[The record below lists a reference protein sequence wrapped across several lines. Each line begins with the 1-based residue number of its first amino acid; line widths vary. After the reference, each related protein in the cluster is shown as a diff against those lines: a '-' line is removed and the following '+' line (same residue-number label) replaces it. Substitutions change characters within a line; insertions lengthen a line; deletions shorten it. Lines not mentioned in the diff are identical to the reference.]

1 MRLATWNIEWMN
13 VLFDDDGDPLED
25 DEPSARYRVTR
36 SEQLVGI
43 GIVLAAMD
51 ADAVFIVEA
60 PDDNR
65 RRSTVQALEKF
76 AAICGLR
83 TRRAVMGFRSETEQE
98 LALLYDPDV
107 MTVALDP
114 RESPHAPRF
123 DGETDIDLGNGNG
136 VETIRFARAPME
148 MAITPADGE
157 PFRLIGAHA
166 KSKAPHGARN
176 KHEVWKLS
184 LANRRKQLAQCLWLR
199 RRIEEH
205 LTTGDR
211 LIVMGDL
218 NDGPGVDSFEGM
230 FGLSGVEVVMGC
242 ADVGGCLIDGPMR
255 LHDPN
260 ALAALHRPLGGG
272 PSSARFYSKETKRYF
287 PALLDYILVSPDLAA
302 SGPAWRIW
310 HPFDDPVC
318 WKTPEL
324 REALLAASDHFP
336 VTLDFDP

>member
-1 MRLATWNIEWMN
+1 MRLATWNIEWMS

-25 DEPSARYRVTR
+25 DAPSARYQVTR
-36 SEQLVGI
+36 AEQLVGI

-60 PDDNR
+60 PDDSK
-65 RRSTVQALEKF
+65 RRSTVQTLERF
-76 AAICGLR
+76 AALCGLR
-83 TRRAVMGFRSETEQE
+83 TRKAVMGFRSETEQE

-107 MTVALDP
+107 LSVTMDP
-114 RESPHAPRF
+114 RASAQAPRF
-123 DGETDIDLGNGNG
+123 DGQIAIDLGNGNG
-136 VETIRFARAPME
+136 TETARFARAPME
-148 MAITPADGE
+148 MALTPARGT

-176 KHEVWKLS
+176 RHEAWTLS

-199 RRIEEH
+199 RRIEDH
-205 LTTGDR
+205 LRAGDR

-218 NDGPGVDSFEGM
+218 NDGPGIDSFEGLL
-230 FGLSGVEVVMGC
+230 GLSGVEIVMGC

-255 LHDPN
+255 LHDPH
-260 ALAALHRPLGGG
+260 AVAALQRPLGGG
-272 PSSARFYSKETKRYF
+272 PSTARFYNKETDRYF
-287 PALLDYILVSPDLAA
+287 PALLDYILVSPDIAA
-302 SGPAWRIW
+302 AGPTWRIW

-318 WKTPEL
+318 WTTPDL